1 MPSWTDEQ
9 VAELKAALT
18 ELSVTVTTV
27 TTADLEFIQER
38 YFPDRSISALRSKVR
53 SLRLTDPDEIMGNS
67 SVKKRKLIL
76 EEEDAPASTKKKSR
90 RSTAPSATKRAT
102 TTTAS
107 TPAKKQSQK
116 QKPIQYTPA
125 SNKSPVPIPLSAGN
139 KLQAPSSALRRSTRK
154 RIPVIQTAEALAV
167 SGHLVNHTVPESEE
181 PSPYESSSSTEIK
194 QTRSYRP
201 VVRVGLAAL
210 GLLLLKL
217 AVQSPYAP
225 ILVNQV
231 SEVASV
237 VQQKATP
244 VLNDLQELFQVNT
257 VMEKLKKV
265 KQPETVPPKQAQ
277 KEQPAKAKQTSNA
290 KGSSNADKPKPKP
303 KTKSA
308 PKKKKQQSSS
318 PPKVKQQQ
326 DPVQKKSEPAKK
338 PPVVKKDPETTQNV
352 PPANDEPKQRTN
364 DDVKQEATP
373 SKEEK
378 TCDGDGK
385 EGECQ
390 FKSNNDEKKVPKF
403 VK

>member
-201 VVRVGLAAL
+201 VVRVGLVAL

-290 KGSSNADKPKPKP
+290 KGSSSSNADKPKPKQ
-303 KTKSA
+303 KAA

-318 PPKVKQQQ
+318 PSKVKQQP
-326 DPVQKKSEPAKK
+326 DPVPKKSEPAKK

-352 PPANDEPKQRTN
+352 PPANDKPKQQTN
-364 DDVKQEATP
+364 DAVEQEATP
-373 SKEEK
+373 PKEK
-378 TCDGDGK
+378 TCGDDGK

-390 FKSNNDEKKVPKF
+390 FKSNNNEKKVPKF